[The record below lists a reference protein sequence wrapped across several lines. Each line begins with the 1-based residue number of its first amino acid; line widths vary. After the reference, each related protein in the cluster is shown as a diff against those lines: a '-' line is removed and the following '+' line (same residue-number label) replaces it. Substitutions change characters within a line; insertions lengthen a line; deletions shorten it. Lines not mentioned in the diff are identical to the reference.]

1 MYFFCFLFD
10 INYILL
16 LYKVY
21 QMNNHNATTDS
32 ESQKTQTDIVVNSG
46 QSSDIFSQIKE
57 QFGVELD
64 EQTIKNIPD
73 YKSSFEEYSSIKPLL
88 EDEEFKQVIDF
99 RKNGGSLS
107 DFIQAQNL
115 DSSKLSDEDLIKLGI
130 KEDFINNGYSD
141 ETKIDNIVNAQFR
154 KSYQN
159 KEIELKNRLAEI
171 NEELEEGSD
180 VDLETERDD
189 IELEL
194 TNLDIAK
201 NKIIKVQKEKI
212 ENQKAKITNNHKSKE
227 NYEAEMMEKAKNFQ
241 EQLKTSINNLDTKH
255 QISKDIS
262 LDLNRE
268 DLSKISENILFQETM
283 EDGKTPF
290 VYLQGV
296 NSEELS
302 KALYFYKNLDTIIP
316 KLLAEKELEIDN
328 LYNNR
333 HVPQFKNKHID
344 TGVGRVK
351 IIG

>member
-1 MYFFCFLFD
+1 MS
-10 INYILL
+10 NYNI
-16 LYKVY
+16 
-21 QMNNHNATTDS
+21 TTDL
-32 ESQKTQTDIVVNSG
+32 ETPTEDADIVVNTE
-46 QSSDIFSQIKE
+46 QHADIFSQIKE

-73 YKSSFEEYSSIKPLL
+73 YRSGFEEYSNLKPLL
-88 EDEEFKQVIDF
+88 EDEEFKQVLDF

-130 KEDFINNGYSD
+130 KEEFINNGYND
-141 ETKIDNIVNAQFR
+141 ESKIDNIVNAQFR

-159 KEIELKNRLAEI
+159 KETELKNRLEAI
-171 NEELEEGSD
+171 NEELEDGED
-180 VDLETERDD
+180 VELENERDD

-201 NKIIKVQKEKI
+201 NKIIKAQKEKI

-227 NYEAEMMEKAKNFQ
+227 NYEAELIEKSQAFQ
-241 EQLKTSINNLDTKH
+241 SELKTKIQNLDTKY

-262 LDLNRE
+262 LDLNKE

-290 VYLQGV
+290 VYLQGI
-296 NSEELS
+296 SSDELS
-302 KALYFYKNLDTIIP
+302 KALYFYQNLDTIIP

-344 TGVGRVK
+344 TGGNRGKFVISK
-351 IIG
+351 E